1 MTEYT
6 QVSERNENFIRANHK
21 SWAQKAGMSEETW
34 REVVKFNAGDAGW
47 VIMNI
52 GLAIGAGI
60 VFLPVQVGLVGLC
73 VYFFTILIGYPI
85 LYQFQ
90 KLYVNVLAEAPD
102 CQDFAGVISG
112 YLGKNWGF
120 LLGILY
126 FLMLAINIFLYAT
139 AMTNDSASFLYS
151 FGVTDSLFSDNVFY
165 CLVVLCILVAI
176 ASQSERLLFKVSTGM
191 VLTKLCVIAILGLVM
206 IQHWD
211 LANIGNLPSVGYLIH
226 KGILTL
232 PLVVL
237 AIIFIGSLSPMTI
250 YYRQNEKNP
259 IIAQYRALRAMRYAF
274 SVLAVVIIFYTISF
288 NLAVGHD
295 SAVQAYKENVSALA
309 IAAKSF
315 DGVLVKLFSVL
326 LNIIAIMTAFFSLF
340 LGFRDSCLGITVNIL
355 SRFMREENINR
366 RLITYGISIFCI
378 VLCWGF
384 VLLNVQVINISFI
397 LSPLLGF
404 IGCILP
410 ILLVL
415 RVPSFKKYRD
425 WKLIPIA
432 LFGLLLIA
440 SPFVA
445 FV

>member
-1 MTEYT
+1 
-6 QVSERNENFIRANHK
+6 
-21 SWAQKAGMSEETW
+21 
-34 REVVKFNAGDAGW
+34 
-47 VIMNI
+47 
-52 GLAIGAGI
+52 
-60 VFLPVQVGLVGLC
+60 
-73 VYFFTILIGYPI
+73 
-85 LYQFQ
+85 
-90 KLYVNVLAEAPD
+90 
-102 CQDFAGVISG
+102 
-112 YLGKNWGF
+112 
-120 LLGILY
+120 
-126 FLMLAINIFLYAT
+126 
-139 AMTNDSASFLYS
+139 
-151 FGVTDSLFSDNVFY
+151 
-165 CLVVLCILVAI
+165 
-176 ASQSERLLFKVSTGM
+176 
-191 VLTKLCVIAILGLVM
+191 
-206 IQHWD
+206 
-211 LANIGNLPSVGYLIH
+211 
-226 KGILTL
+226 
-232 PLVVL
+232 
-237 AIIFIGSLSPMTI
+237 
-250 YYRQNEKNP
+250 
-259 IIAQYRALRAMRYAF
+259 MRYAF

>member
-1 MTEYT
+1 M
-6 QVSERNENFIRANHK
+6 
-21 SWAQKAGMSEETW
+21 
-34 REVVKFNAGDAGW
+34 
-47 VIMNI
+47 
-52 GLAIGAGI
+52 
-60 VFLPVQVGLVGLC
+60 
-73 VYFFTILIGYPI
+73 
-85 LYQFQ
+85 
-90 KLYVNVLAEAPD
+90 
-102 CQDFAGVISG
+102 
-112 YLGKNWGF
+112 
-120 LLGILY
+120 
-126 FLMLAINIFLYAT
+126 
-139 AMTNDSASFLYS
+139 
-151 FGVTDSLFSDNVFY
+151 
-165 CLVVLCILVAI
+165 AI

-415 RVPSFKKYRD
+415 RVPSFKK
-425 WKLIPIA
+425 I
-432 LFGLLLIA
+432 
-440 SPFVA
+440 S
-445 FV
+445 